1 MKEHLK
7 KFFLFSS
14 GTYIGALLGLFI
26 IPITTRLIAP
36 EENGVFTFF
45 TLIINL
51 SIIVVSLGLDQGF
64 IRFFHETKEEARG
77 NLLRMCLKYPLILVS
92 VLSSFLLIFYKSISY
107 YTFGEVNFNLAVIL
121 VVTIIATLLHRYAQ
135 YVLRMQQKAA
145 LFSFFQVILQILN
158 ALGIFF
164 FYQIYGND
172 YRTVVLSFTSSIVVT
187 VIGMIILERSFWFPE
202 RKKPRVTQREL
213 FNYSRPFI
221 LTLLLLY
228 LFQGIDTISLKTFST
243 SYEVGIFGTAMRVIT
258 IFSIIQIGFSQ
269 YFVPVSFEHY
279 EKHPK
284 DHNFF
289 IIINTI
295 ITCVM
300 FLFGTFVLMFRTAF
314 ILLLGSAY
322 TKAVAIL
329 PFLIF
334 VPMMYTISETT
345 VIGISF
351 TKKTQYHQYIAF
363 VVAVLNVGLNLML
376 VPRFGSLAASFATGT
391 SYIFFFLL
399 RTYFSN
405 RLLPMGFQLG
415 RTYVLIFIFFIYA
428 AIATLIQKWY
438 IDLGFGFFVSGIIIL
453 IYYKDIKKGYVLL
466 RTSFLKKEYNTGE
479 YVEEQLLEESIIES
493 EKI

>member
-7 KFFLFSS
+7 KFFLFSA
-14 GTYIGALLGLFI
+14 GTYIGAIIGLFT
-26 IPITTRLIAP
+26 IPLTTRLITP
-36 EENGVFTFF
+36 EENGIFTFF
-45 TLIINL
+45 VLIINL

-64 IRFFHETKEEARG
+64 IRFFHETEEQGRG
-77 NLLRMCLKYPLILVS
+77 KLLRMCLKYPLVLMLLLS
-92 VLSSFLLIFYKSISY
+92 VFILIFYKIISH
-107 YTFGEVNFNLAVIL
+107 YTFGEVSFNLTIIL
-121 VVTIIATLLHRYAQ
+121 VLTIVVTLLHRYAQ

-158 ALGIFF
+158 IVAILL

-172 YRTVVLSFTSSIVVT
+172 YRTVIYALCISTAITLVGM
-187 VIGMIILERSFWFPE
+187 VISERSLWFSQSNIPN
-202 RKKPRVTQREL
+202 VTQKEL
-213 FNYSRPFI
+213 FAYSKPFI
-221 LTLLLLY
+221 LTFILLY
-228 LFQGIDTISLKTFST
+228 LFQGIDTIALKTFST
-243 SYEVGIFGTAMRVIT
+243 SYEVGIFGTAMRVIA
-258 IFSIIQIGFSQ
+258 IFSIIQTGFAQ